1 MAKAVEEIAAEGAD
15 IVAAALG
22 LETPVPAPGTPLDDD
37 TARRVIEAVLTVAD
51 EPIPPRALGDAIG
64 RSPPETERLCDEL
77 AADLAAEQRG
87 FVISRVAGGYRFQTN
102 PDFSS
107 HVEQFLLSGQS
118 GRLSAAALETLAVVA
133 YRQPVSRTQIAAI
146 RGVNVDGVMRTLEQ
160 RGLVAEV
167 ARDHWP
173 RPSRALWHHEAV
185 LGTLGHRFGGRVGPA
200 RPVRPRQRDRRS
212 SGGIAVRCFYMRA
225 SRRMV
230 LNRSSEENRDR
241 TPRASSPAASSGQCR
256 LRKPPSL

>member
-37 TARRVIEAVLTVAD
+37 TARRVIEAILTVAD

-64 RSPPETERLCDEL
+64 RSPAETESLCDEL

-160 RGLVAEV
+160 RGLVTEV
-167 ARDHWP
+167 ARDP
-173 RPSRALWHHEAV
+173 GPGRAV
-185 LGTLGHRFGGRVGPA
+185 LYGTTKLFLERLGIDSVEELAPLGQFAPDKETVEA
-200 RPVRPRQRDRRS
+200 LE
-212 SGGIAVRCFYMRA
+212 A
-225 SRRMV
+225 S
-230 LNRSSEENRDR
+230 LF
-241 TPRASSPAASSGQCR
+241 AAST
-256 LRKPPSL
+256 

>member
-1 MAKAVEEIAAEGAD
+1 MAKTVDEITAEGSD

-37 TARRVIEAVLTVAD
+37 AARRVIEAVLTVAD
-51 EPIPPRALGDAIG
+51 EPISPRILGDAIG
-64 RSPPETERLCDEL
+64 RSSAETERLCDEL
-77 AADLAAEQRG
+77 AADLSAEQRG

-102 PDFSS
+102 PDLSS

-167 ARDHWP
+167 ARDP
-173 RPSRALWHHEAV
+173 GPGRAV
-185 LGTLGHRFGGRVGPA
+185 LYGTTKLFLERLGIDSVEELAPLGQFAPDKETVEA
-200 RPVRPRQRDRRS
+200 LE
-212 SGGIAVRCFYMRA
+212 A
-225 SRRMV
+225 S
-230 LNRSSEENRDR
+230 LF
-241 TPRASSPAASSGQCR
+241 AAST
-256 LRKPPSL
+256 

>member
-1 MAKAVEEIAAEGAD
+1 MAKAVDEITAEGAD

-51 EPIPPRALGDAIG
+51 EPISPRILGDAIG
-64 RSPPETERLCDEL
+64 RSPAETESLCDEL

-87 FVISRVAGGYRFQTN
+87 FVIARVAGGYRFQTN

-167 ARDHWP
+167 ARDP
-173 RPSRALWHHEAV
+173 GLGRAV
-185 LGTLGHRFGGRVGPA
+185 LYGTTKLFLERLGIDSVEELAPLGQFAPDKETVEA
-200 RPVRPRQRDRRS
+200 LE
-212 SGGIAVRCFYMRA
+212 A
-225 SRRMV
+225 S
-230 LNRSSEENRDR
+230 LF
-241 TPRASSPAASSGQCR
+241 AAST
-256 LRKPPSL
+256 